1 MFPAQC
7 QVSSLVYHG
16 LRRTFQAL
24 IARMHSRSHLKT
36 YFLIAVMVIA
46 GPIGNLLLAKGMKQ
60 IGEVHYWPPSELQP
74 VFIRIFSSLTIWIGI
89 ASLIAFVV
97 SFMLALSVADYSYV
111 QPAAALGYFVI
122 AVLGVLVLHE
132 KVSPL
137 HWAGIVVICLGVSF
151 IRGTDPRTTES
162 TN

>member
-1 MFPAQC
+1 
-7 QVSSLVYHG
+7 
-16 LRRTFQAL
+16 
-24 IARMHSRSHLKT
+24 
-36 YFLIAVMVIA
+36 
-46 GPIGNLLLAKGMKQ
+46 
-60 IGEVHYWPPSELQP
+60 